1 MTALLDNAQFFAG
14 QLEILLFGKSAVQFP
29 VKLYTDSKPL
39 LESIGSTHK
48 VEEKLLRNCVTDMKD
63 RLYDGKIKSYSW
75 LDGRDMVADV
85 LTKEAKPHDDLK
97 DITIGNRFRNAFA
110 EDNIVK
116 CVEGE
121 IKLLNPRNKSVQFL
135 TKSANEVMPE
145 SDDATSDKTEP
156 GLDHWYEM

>member
-1 MTALLDNAQFFAG
+1 
-14 QLEILLFGKSAVQFP
+14 
-29 VKLYTDSKPL
+29 
-39 LESIGSTHK
+39 
-48 VEEKLLRNCVTDMKD
+48 
-63 RLYDGKIKSYSW
+63 
-75 LDGRDMVADV
+75 MVADV

-135 TKSANEVMPE
+135 TKSANKVMPE
-145 SDDATSDKTEP
+145 SNDANSYKPEP
-156 GLDHWYEM
+156 DLDHWYEM